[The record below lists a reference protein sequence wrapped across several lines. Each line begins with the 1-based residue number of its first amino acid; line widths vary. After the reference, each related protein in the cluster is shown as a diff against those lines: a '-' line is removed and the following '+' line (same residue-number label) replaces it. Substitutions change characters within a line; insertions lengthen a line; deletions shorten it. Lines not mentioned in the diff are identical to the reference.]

1 MWATILKVVL
11 SKMELKHL
19 AILAVVAVFA
29 GLYFQQSKIQE
40 LEADLAEAQAE
51 TKEAEDRA
59 DNYWDKMRYANISFQ
74 KFRRSHTKIVDKY
87 KTENGKLRK
96 IITEFKTTI
105 NNIELKASEIKLQK
119 ERLEKQLENLK
130 AKHDYLNHPVPTDI
144 AEWMLQ

>member
-40 LEADLAEAQAE
+40 LEVEIVKLEKDNSDFEQSNYQLFDTLQRVKQMRESAKVLYERRERWLVDE
-51 TKEAEDRA
+51 T
-59 DNYWDKMRYANISFQ
+59 N
-74 KFRRSHTKIVDKY
+74 
-87 KTENGKLRK
+87 KLRRV
-96 IITEFKTTI
+96 ITEFKTTI